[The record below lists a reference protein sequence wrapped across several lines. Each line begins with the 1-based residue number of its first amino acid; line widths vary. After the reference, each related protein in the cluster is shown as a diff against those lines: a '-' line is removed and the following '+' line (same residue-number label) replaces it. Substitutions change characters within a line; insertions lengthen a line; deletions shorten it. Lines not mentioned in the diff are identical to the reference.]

1 MGLGLLPAPGSNVN
15 VQILQ
20 LGDLLF
26 LLGCGQVVSLEADHP
41 GKPFLSHQHPLADK
55 HPAVDAPH
63 GVEF

>member
-20 LGDLLF
+20 LGDFLF
-26 LLGCGQVVSLEADHP
+26 LFGGGQVVGLEADHP
-41 GKPFLSHQHPLADK
+41 GKPLFPHQHPLADE